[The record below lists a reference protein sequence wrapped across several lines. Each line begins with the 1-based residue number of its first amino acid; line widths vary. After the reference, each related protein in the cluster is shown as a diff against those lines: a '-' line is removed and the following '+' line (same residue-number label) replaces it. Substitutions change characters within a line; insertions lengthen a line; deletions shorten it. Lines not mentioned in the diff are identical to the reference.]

1 MATEALVQRLAAHAM
16 LGGVPR
22 EELEWLAAHGTLRVL
37 APGEIL
43 SPKGVP
49 VEQMSIILSGHVAM
63 MVDRGAGPRKTREWR
78 GGEVIGRVAL
88 LAHRQPAGRR
98 RGAGPRRRRCWS
110 RATCLPA
117 MARACHEVTA
127 ALVHGMV
134 DRARDFTSKT
144 CTTTR

>member
-43 SPKGVP
+43 SPKGVR

-78 GGEVIGRVAL
+78 GGEVPSVNGHTTAL
-88 LAHRQPAGRR
+88 GLAKLYGAFA
-98 RGAGPRRRRCWS
+98 RGEGLS
-110 RATCLPA
+110 R
-117 MARACHEVTA
+117 TA
-127 ALVHGMV
+127 V
-134 DRARDFTSKT
+134 DRARAE
-144 CTTTR
+144 